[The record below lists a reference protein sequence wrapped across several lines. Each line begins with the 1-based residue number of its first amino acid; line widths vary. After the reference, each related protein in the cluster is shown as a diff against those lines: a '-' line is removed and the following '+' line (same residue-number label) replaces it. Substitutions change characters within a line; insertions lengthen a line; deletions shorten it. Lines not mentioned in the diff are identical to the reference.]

1 MVGLDA
7 IGHARGRAARAVP
20 PDAWPVT
27 AKLGFGSALRRVAES
42 GSRCQVRLVG
52 GGQYDVLLRR
62 VGADF
67 LEATT
72 GTQGE
77 RFLYRFEAIVA
88 LPTPPALAGG

>member
-1 MVGLDA
+1 V
-7 IGHARGRAARAVP
+7 I
-20 PDAWPVT
+20 

-52 GGQYDVLLRR
+52 GGQYDVLPRR

-77 RFLYRFEAIVA
+77 RVLYRFEAIVA
-88 LPTPPALAGG
+88 VHTPQA